1 MSNRERI
8 GATAF
13 RQLALFVGV
22 SICLLVIVTVIAMFS
37 LEGLSQSSELRSAVV
52 QLNELSQESSV
63 SSEDAIAV
71 AQDALRDAAASR
83 DATALFAVLVV
94 AVVAA
99 ICLIVAASYF
109 YFSIVR
115 PFSKLQDFADSV
127 ASGDLD
133 LPLEYERSNPFG
145 RFAWAFDHMR
155 SELKRA
161 RANELAAIED
171 NKSAIASLAHDLR
184 TPIASIGTYSEALE
198 LDLFKSDAER
208 RECAEV
214 IQRKCADI
222 SRLVD
227 DVLTHALANLD
238 RITVE
243 CAIVPASPLLCQ
255 AVEEFGVIETRVIR
269 ADNAAIEA
277 DELRLRQAIEN
288 VLANASKYAPG
299 SVVEAIGEVSDDGFY
314 RIRLRDYGPGMSPED
329 IPFAFDRFYRGS
341 NAKEIEGSGIGLFLV
356 RHLIERMG
364 GSVSLGNAHP
374 GLEVVMAVPLEESSR
389 S

>member
-37 LEGLSQSSELRSAVV
+37 LDGLSQSSELRSAVV

-83 DATALFAVLVV
+83 DATALIAVLVV

-127 ASGDLD
+127 ASGNLD

-198 LDLFKSDAER
+198 MDLFQSDAER

-214 IQRKCADI
+214 IQRKCSDI
-222 SRLVD
+222 SRLVN

-243 CAIVPASPLLCQ
+243 CAIVPASPLLRQ
-255 AVEEFGVIETRVIR
+255 AVEEFGVTETRVIR
-269 ADNAAIEA
+269 ADDATIDV

-288 VLANASKYAPG
+288 VLVNASKYAPG

-314 RIRLRDYGPGMSPED
+314 RIRIRDYGPGMSPED

-341 NAKEIEGSGIGLFLV
+341 NAKEIDGSGIGLFLV
-356 RHLIERMG
+356 QHLVERMG
-364 GSVSLGNAHP
+364 GSVFLNNAHP
-374 GLEVVMAVPLEESSR
+374 GLEVVMAMRLEDSAR